1 MLKIGCYEADDER
14 GLNENSKFWDLDAVS
29 IKDNEI
35 SIYGKF
41 KDRIKFE
48 NNRDS
53 VKLPVK

>member
-1 MLKIGCYEADDER
+1 MKTLVNFGIT
-14 GLNENSKFWDLDAVS
+14 
-29 IKDNEI
+29 KDNEI